1 MRHPSQNILLVLD
14 DREHTGDD
22 VRGLVGH
29 RRYGSIILKRQ
40 ALSDWFKAALPAWCS
55 ARLFHLRSADDLPT
69 LRAALEQGGDDSM
82 VCVIAGRAGFS
93 DPERLRQLC
102 ERLPYAEEDFT
113 DRLYKPLLVFMR
125 NPHRLVEQWAAFCAA
140 PLHQWGQAWQTSQ
153 RLQSLQPLDLANSR
167 DFLSFMHGATP
178 TRHFNTLSA
187 DAHYFTKSSADRDK
201 MRAEYTF
208 YQLVPESMRS
218 WLVQPFD
225 FREDRHGAS
234 YRMLRYYLADAAL
247 QWVHG
252 AFDVES
258 FEAFIERLLFV
269 LTERPRR
276 PCTKAESGAAA
287 RALFVD
293 KLAARCAQF
302 LGSPEGQRINL
313 LAASASPELEL
324 ARQLARFQRLY
335 QQHARGF
342 ESDHMAV
349 GHGDPCFSNILYDQQ
364 RYLLK
369 LIDPKG
375 ATTEADLWT
384 HPLYDICKVAHSVL
398 GDYDFINSGLYRVGF
413 TNSNDL
419 VLHLDHANQPA
430 LKQLFLRQLRALGI
444 DPKVVRLGEASL
456 FLSMLPLHTDHPN
469 KVMAFMLRARQILDE
484 VEHDTSS

>member
-1 MRHPSQNILLVLD
+1 MRHPSQNIVLVLD
-14 DREHTGDD
+14 DRESTSDE
-22 VRGLVGH
+22 VRSLVGH

-40 ALSDWFKAALPAWCS
+40 ALSDRFKAALPAWC
-55 ARLFHLRSADDLPT
+55 ATRLFHLRNADDLPA
-69 LRAALEQGGDDSM
+69 LRASLESSGHDT
-82 VCVIAGRAGFS
+82 VLCVVAGRAGFS

-102 ERLPYAEEDFT
+102 ERIPYAEEDFT

-125 NPHRLVEQWAAFCAA
+125 DPHRLVEQWGAFCAA
-140 PLHQWGQAWQTSQ
+140 PLHQWGQAWQSSQ
-153 RLQSLQPLDLANSR
+153 RLQSLQPLDLANIR
-167 DFLSFMHGATP
+167 DFLTFMHGATP
-178 TRHFNTLSA
+178 ARHFNALSA
-187 DAHYFTKSSADRDK
+187 DAQYFTKSSADRDK

-208 YQLVPESMRS
+208 YQLVPESMQS

-225 FREDRHGAS
+225 FREDRNGAS

-252 AFDVES
+252 AFDAES

-269 LTERPRR
+269 LNERPRR
-276 PCTKAESGAAA
+276 PCTKAASGAAA
-287 RALFVD
+287 RTLFVD

-302 LGSPEGQRINL
+302 LDSAEGKRINM
-313 LAASASPELEL
+313 LAASASPELDLE
-324 ARQLARFQRLY
+324 RQLARFRGLY
-335 QQHARGF
+335 ERHARGF
-342 ESDHMAV
+342 ESDYMAV

-384 HPLYDICKVAHSVL
+384 HPLYDICKVSHSVL

-413 TNSNDL
+413 TDSNDL
-419 VLHLDHANQPA
+419 LLHLEHTNHPA
-430 LKQLFLRQLRALGI
+430 LKQQFLRQLRKLGI
-444 DPKVVRLGEASL
+444 DPRVVRLGEASL
-456 FLSMLPLHTDHPN
+456 FLSMLPLHSDHPN

-484 VEHDTSS
+484 VEHDKAS